1 MHSYSTLLTL
11 VGLWSCLASGFTNP
25 IKTGSDPHIA
35 YHDGMYY
42 LTSTTW
48 TDVRI
53 TAASTIEGLK
63 TAESHVI
70 WSDRSNPSRAC
81 NFWAPEIH
89 KVGDHWYVYFSAS
102 VCNADWGIVLPSL
115 RVYVLEGGTENP
127 LSADYD
133 ISGPIVPPNYNA
145 GMLDATLFDI
155 EGTKYFLFSAVDGPE
170 SPDGAS
176 LWIAELLSPT
186 TCGNATMIAAPEF
199 DWEQED
205 SAVLEGP
212 YGIISP
218 AGTIYVVYSA
228 DSCNTPAYKLGV
240 MKFTAGADPLDP
252 ESWTKFTEPIF
263 QTMNGLYGPAHNAFF
278 KSPDSTEDWQVF
290 HANLNANDGCGST
303 RKTFIQPVSWK
314 DDRIDLGEPLPV
326 GVDIKAPSGE

>member
-1 MHSYSTLLTL
+1 MHAFSTISAL

-53 TAASTIEGLK
+53 TTASTIEGLK
-63 TAESHVI
+63 TAESHII
-70 WSDRSNPSRAC
+70 WSDRSNPARAC
-81 NFWAPEIH
+81 NFWAPEMH
-89 KVGDHWYVYFSAS
+89 KVRDRWYVYFSAS
-102 VCNADWGIVLPSL
+102 LCNSDWGIVLPSL
-115 RVYVLEGGTENP
+115 KVYALEGGTENP
-127 LSADYD
+127 LSADYK
-133 ISGPIVPPNYNA
+133 ISDPVLPPNYNA
-145 GMLDATLFDI
+145 GMLDA
-155 EGTKYFLFSAVDGPE
+155 FSAVDGPE

-218 AGTIYVVYSA
+218 AGTIYVVFSA

-240 MKFTAGADPLDP
+240 MKCTAGADPLDP
-252 ESWTKFTEPIF
+252 ESWIKSPKPIF

-278 KSPDSTEDWQVF
+278 KSPDGTEDWQVF

-303 RKTFIQPVSWK
+303 RKTFIQPVNWK
-314 DDRIDLGEPLPV
+314 DDQIDLGEPLPV
-326 GVDIKAPSGE
+326 GVEIKAPSGE